1 MFFSIAVSRVAP
13 VLFPDAVDNASSPVL
28 AHGAVA
34 ILEKVKNVDRERESP
49 LFLPFLLLNTH
60 PSVHTMIESQM
71 IQHVKPHGSKGAG
84 DPDEHSLAL
93 LTREMENLVIENR
106 LAAAPASSDLGRARD
121 IVIKRVKAKA
131 QVLER
136 PGPRRR
142 AFSQRSMSSI
152 QLPSPVSPALRPFG
166 SSTDVEVIDVDALP
180 DAECQATQE
189 WKEQGNLR
197 SEAGPALA
205 THLRARSKSY

>member
-1 MFFSIAVSRVAP
+1 
-13 VLFPDAVDNASSPVL
+13 
-28 AHGAVA
+28 
-34 ILEKVKNVDRERESP
+34 
-49 LFLPFLLLNTH
+49 
-60 PSVHTMIESQM
+60 MIESQM
-71 IQHVKPHGSKGAG
+71 ILPVKPHGSKGAG

-131 QVLER
+131 KAQVQER

-142 AFSQRSMSSI
+142 AFSQRSMSAI

-166 SSTDVEVIDVDALP
+166 SSTDVEVIDVDALS
-180 DAECQATQE
+180 DAECQTTQE
-189 WKEQGNLR
+189 WKEQTNLR
-197 SEAGPALA
+197 SETGPALA